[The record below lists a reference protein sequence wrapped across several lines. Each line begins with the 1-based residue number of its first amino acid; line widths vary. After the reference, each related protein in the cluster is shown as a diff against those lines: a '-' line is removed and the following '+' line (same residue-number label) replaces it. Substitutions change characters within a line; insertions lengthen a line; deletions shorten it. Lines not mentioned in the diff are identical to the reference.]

1 MNTWPT
7 SPSKGLPIGWLIALM
22 ALTLGLVAWAQQQGW
37 RVTVSDAPTAWE
49 MSLQFKDLPNGDIAV
64 LDTQRGLTLREFS
77 GEQGFLR
84 GSLRALARQRRV
96 AEADHQAP
104 VLLRALTDGRL
115 LLIDP
120 TQGVRIDL
128 DSFGPSNKAVFAGLR
143 GHFPTALK
151 QE

>member
-1 MNTWPT
+1 MNSRTA
-7 SPSKGLPIGWLIALM
+7 SPQKGLPISWLLALM
-22 ALTLGLVAWAQQQGW
+22 ALTLAVVGWAQQQGW
-37 RVTVSDAPTAWE
+37 RVATQDAPTAWE

-64 LDTQRGLTLREFS
+64 IDAQLGLTLREFS

-84 GSLRALARQRRV
+84 GSLRALARQRRI
-96 AEADHQAP
+96 AEADRDAP
-104 VLLRALTDGRL
+104 VLLRALVDGRL

-120 TQGVRIDL
+120 TQGSRIDL

-143 GHFPTALK
+143 GVPPTALK

>member
-96 AEADHQAP
+96 AEADQQAP

>member
-1 MNTWPT
+1 MNALPAST
-7 SPSKGLPIGWLIALM
+7 SKGLPIGWLLALM

-49 MSLQFKDLPNGDIAV
+49 MSLRFKDLPNGDIAV
-64 LDTQRGLTLREFS
+64 LDAQQGQTLREFS

-96 AEADHQAP
+96 AGADHEAP
-104 VLLRALTDGRL
+104 VLLRALVDGRL

-128 DSFGPSNKAVFAGLR
+128 DSFGLSNKAVFAGLR
-143 GHFPTALK
+143 GISTTALK